1 MLMRFLGRKVVS
13 LKGDEIGEIKDVVFD
28 LNGWKVTHL
37 KMKLSNKAA
46 VSLGYKK
53 TIGSY
58 DVCMPV
64 DVVSAV
70 GDAVTINKTLLDL
83 ISNVEVQEMP
93 SYTRWNAY
101 RALVK
106 TRFLA

>member
-1 MLMRFLGRKVVS
+1 MVSADEVSGRKVIS

-28 LNGWKVTHL
+28 LKNWKVTHL

-64 DVVSAV
+64 EDVSSV

-83 ISNVEVQEMP
+83 TANAEVKECPATHGGRM
-93 SYTRWNAY
+93 NIG
-101 RALVK
+101 L
-106 TRFLA
+106 

>member
-1 MLMRFLGRKVVS
+1 MVSADEVSGKKIVS
-13 LKGDEIGEIKDVVFD
+13 LKGDEIGEVKDVVFD
-28 LNGWKVTHL
+28 LKNWKVTHL

-64 DVVSAV
+64 EVVSSV

-83 ISNVEVQEMP
+83 IENEGG
-93 SYTRWNAY
+93 
-101 RALVK
+101 VK
-106 TRFLA
+106 ECPPKTHHGGINIGL

>member
-1 MLMRFLGRKVVS
+1 MVSADEVSGRKVIS
-13 LKGDEIGEIKDVVFD
+13 LKGDEIGKIKDVVFD
-28 LNGWKVTHL
+28 YKSWKVTHL

-64 DVVSAV
+64 DVVSSV

-83 ISNVEVQEMP
+83 IATAEVKECPATHGRINVG
-93 SYTRWNAY
+93 
-101 RALVK
+101 L
-106 TRFLA
+106 

>member
-1 MLMRFLGRKVVS
+1 MVSADEVSGRKVVS
-13 LKGDEIGEIKDVVFD
+13 VKGDEIGEIKDVVFD
-28 LNGWKVTHL
+28 LKSWKVTHL

-64 DVVSAV
+64 DDVSSV

-83 ISNVEVQEMP
+83 IASQEVKECPAKTLHGGINVG
-93 SYTRWNAY
+93 
-101 RALVK
+101 L
-106 TRFLA
+106 